1 MALSFFTRLFK
12 KPLISAIEKGALIV
26 DVRTPREYDE
36 GRIPE
41 SINIPLDRLAASE
54 QRLKEMNRPIIF
66 CCASGTRSG
75 QAYRTFAG
83 KGFKNVYNGGSWM
96 KLMTLLKNM

>member
-1 MALSFFTRLFK
+1 MALSFIKRL
-12 KPLISAIEKGALIV
+12 LNSSLLSAIKKGALIV
-26 DVRTPREYDE
+26 DVRTPREYDQ

-54 QRLKEMNRPIIF
+54 QRLKEMKRPIIF
-66 CCASGTRSG
+66 CCSSGNRSG
-75 QAYRTFAG
+75 QAYRLFSG

-96 KLMTLLKNM
+96 KIMNLLNKM